1 MEGLRPSVRFPSR
14 MVPNCVSEPM
24 GLPKPRLMASRPAMN
39 VVVTAPI
46 PGIRIPSFPSAGAIW
61 TGSLLANSGLLVTG
75 LNQVKCYNTNSMRDR
90 ATATLTT
97 IVVDDEQLACD
108 ELSYLLKDFPEVE
121 VIATGSNGL
130 EAVDLIQKLE
140 PELVF
145 LDVNMPGLD
154 GLGVVRR
161 LRELGVELPHFIF
174 VTAYDQFAVEAF
186 RLEAMDY
193 ILKPVER
200 QRLSETIERA
210 RRAVQEH
217 RMPEPAAVS
226 PKATAA
232 TPRTKLMVRSNSRYL
247 IVDAN
252 DVIYATIDNGLI
264 TLVTTQFEGHS
275 NYRTIEDLQAS
286 LDRDMFWRVHRSYL
300 VNINR
305 IKEVVPWFK
314 SSYQLRMDDKKQ
326 TEVPV
331 SRVQTRRLRELFK
344 L

>member
-1 MEGLRPSVRFPSR
+1 
-14 MVPNCVSEPM
+14 
-24 GLPKPRLMASRPAMN
+24 
-39 VVVTAPI
+39 
-46 PGIRIPSFPSAGAIW
+46 
-61 TGSLLANSGLLVTG
+61 
-75 LNQVKCYNTNSMRDR
+75 MRDR

-97 IVVDDEQLACD
+97 LVVDDEQLAGD
-108 ELSYLLKDFPEVE
+108 ELAFLLRDFPEIE
-121 VIATGSNGL
+121 VVATASNGL
-130 EAVDLIQKLE
+130 EAVALIQELE

-145 LDVNMPGLD
+145 LDIHMPGLD
-154 GLGVVRR
+154 GLGVVRQ
-161 LRELGVELPHFIF
+161 LREKQAELPHFIF
-174 VTAYDQFAVEAF
+174 VTAYDQYAVEAF

-193 ILKPVER
+193 LLKPVDKA
-200 QRLSETIERA
+200 RLAETIERA
-210 RRAVQEH
+210 SRVIQE
-217 RMPEPAAVS
+217 RKPPDAPT
-226 PKATAA
+226 PKAPTP
-232 TPRTKLMVRSNSRYL
+232 PRTKLLVRFNSRNF

-264 TLVTTQFEGHS
+264 TLVATTLEGHS
-275 NYRTIEDLQAS
+275 NYRTIEDLQAN

-314 SSYQLRMDDKKQ
+314 SSYQLRMDDRKH

>member
-1 MEGLRPSVRFPSR
+1 
-14 MVPNCVSEPM
+14 
-24 GLPKPRLMASRPAMN
+24 
-39 VVVTAPI
+39 
-46 PGIRIPSFPSAGAIW
+46 
-61 TGSLLANSGLLVTG
+61 
-75 LNQVKCYNTNSMRDR
+75 MRER

-97 IVVDDEQLACD
+97 VVVDDEKLACD
-108 ELSYLLKDFPEVE
+108 ELVFLLNDFPEVD
-121 VIATGSNGL
+121 VVATGSNGL
-130 EAVDLIQKLE
+130 EAVELIQRLE
-140 PELVF
+140 PDLVF

-154 GLGVVRR
+154 GLGVIRQ
-161 LRELGVELPHFIF
+161 LREREVELPHFTL
-174 VTAYDQFAVEAF
+174 VTAYEQFAVEAF

-193 ILKPVER
+193 LLKPVEKN
-200 QRLSETIERA
+200 RLTETIDRA
-210 RRAVQEH
+210 RRSLQE
-217 RMPEPAAVS
+217 RKSPETAPA
-226 PKATAA
+226 PKPASQPA
-232 TPRTKLMVRSNSRYL
+232 RTKLMVRANSRDL

-252 DVIYATIDNGLI
+252 DVIYATIDSGLI
-264 TLVTTQFEGHS
+264 TLVTTQFEGQS
-275 NYRTIEDLQAS
+275 NYRTIEDLQAN